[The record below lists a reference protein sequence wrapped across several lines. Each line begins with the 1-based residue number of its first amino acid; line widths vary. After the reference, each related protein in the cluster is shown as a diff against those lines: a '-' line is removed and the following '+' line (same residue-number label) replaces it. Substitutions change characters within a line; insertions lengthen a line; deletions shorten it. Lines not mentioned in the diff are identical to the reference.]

1 MRRGSMRRVFITK
14 VLPPQALNLLGGF
27 SLDIFPRRRNPTR
40 REIMR
45 GVKGAD
51 GLLCFLS
58 DVIDR
63 EIMDAGNLGVISNCA
78 AGYNNI
84 DIEYATQRGIAV
96 TNTPDVLT
104 NATADLTLA
113 LMLAV
118 TRRICEAEDFLRK
131 GKFRGWELF
140 LLCGMELAGKRLG
153 IVGMGRIGKEVA
165 RRAQGFGMEILYHSR
180 KEEEGIGRV
189 VSLGEL
195 LKKSDIVTLHVPL
208 TPDTFHL
215 IGDKELDSM
224 KRSAYLINTSRGPV
238 VDEGA
243 LVRALKEK
251 RIAGAG
257 LDVYEN
263 EPKLTRGLLT
273 LKNVVLLPHIG
284 SATLEARMG
293 MVLLAV
299 QNLKDVLEG
308 KKPAHI
314 VNPSVLI

>member
-1 MRRGSMRRVFITK
+1 MRRVFITK

-40 REIMR
+40 MEIMR

-58 DVIDR
+58 DMIDK
-63 EIMDAGNLGVISNCA
+63 EIMDAGNLRVISNCA

-140 LLCGMELAGKRLG
+140 LMCGMELAGKKLG
-153 IVGMGRIGKEVA
+153 IVGMGRIGTEVA
-165 RRAQGFGMEILYHSR
+165 RRAQAFGMEILYHSR
-180 KEEEGIGRV
+180 KEVEGIGRI

-195 LKKSDIVTLHVPL
+195 LKISDIVTLHVPL

-273 LKNVVLLPHIG
+273 SKNVVLLPHIG

-299 QNLKDVLEG
+299 QNLIDILKG
-308 KKPAHI
+308 KKPAHV

>member
-1 MRRGSMRRVFITK
+1 MRRVFITK

-27 SLDIFPRRRNPTR
+27 SLDIFPRRRNPTK

-58 DVIDR
+58 DMIDK
-63 EIMDAGNLGVISNCA
+63 EIMDAGNLRVISNCA

-84 DIEYATQRGIAV
+84 DIGYATQRGIAV
-96 TNTPDVLT
+96 TNTPDILT

-118 TRRICEAEDFLRK
+118 TRRICEAEDFLRE

-140 LLCGMELAGKRLG
+140 LMCGMELAGKRLG
-153 IVGMGRIGKEVA
+153 IVGMGRIGTEVA
-165 RRAQGFGMEILYHSR
+165 WRAQAFGMEILYHSR
-180 KEEEGIGRV
+180 KEVEGIGRI

-195 LKKSDIVTLHVPL
+195 LKISDIVTLHVPL